1 MNTNTYTNNSNFY
14 MSFLKCTKEVLL
26 TLAQAEQLATKYKST
41 YVEPIHIFTSLFYT
55 KLISD
60 LSLNFNFKDMLLL
73 EISVSRKSKK
83 KSSLPLQFSLTSL
96 TLLSHIT
103 KKISSRPFNTLDLL
117 YLLLEERDIYLPE
130 LTKIFE
136 KELNVLLT
144 NIETYLKESPLSKES
159 SNNEL
164 LLKFCSKLSD
174 TINSSYTIIGRKT
187 ETLKLIEILSRQT
200 KRNPIILGPEGVG
213 RLSLI
218 KALVAKIKRNEVP
231 ATLKN
236 KEFWMLNINSLIKY
250 TTYKGEL
257 EQQIEE
263 LINSIKSRSTSIILV
278 CPEIEFLFKLN
289 NSSEEGINTLINTL
303 KPALENNSI
312 QLIGTSSSSEYEK
325 FINKNSTVD
334 KYFDRLPL
342 VEPSEEVTFK
352 IIKNKVKSLEEFHK
366 VSILSDTIKEVINLS
381 KQYLKHKPFPE
392 KALILLDVACAKINC
407 ANPVSTQFNPVT
419 KLALQQAASDL
430 SGLPAHLIIKTLDI
444 VKTDATLTKK
454 LTSRVFGQDT
464 AISKITNALKRASTG
479 LKPMNKPIGSWL
491 LCGPS
496 GTGKTELAKSLATFL
511 FGSDNEMVRFDMSEF
526 MEKHSVSRLI
536 GSPPGYIGYGE
547 GGQLTEAVHK
557 KPYTVVLFDEIEKA
571 HADVN
576 NLMLQLLDD
585 GRLTDSSGKSV
596 DFSNTIILFTS
607 NLGCPTNPLE
617 FKSFQEG
624 SNFTK
629 KEYLFLSNKVNTAV
643 QNHFRPEFINRLDGI
658 VVFQPLSITYLTKIL
673 DKFLDQISSNL
684 KRNGSPLSLSI
695 SPEVKHILAQIA
707 YQPLYGARPLKRLIA
722 NLIETPISDILLNY
736 KVTSPHVFS
745 LFFDKNKTL
754 GYGLKKL
761 D

>member
-1 MNTNTYTNNSNFY
+1 MNTTTYTNLSNFY
-14 MSFLKCTKEVLL
+14 IPSLKCTKEVLL
-26 TLAQAEQLATKYKST
+26 TLAQAETLATKYNYT
-41 YVEPIHIFTSLFYT
+41 FVEPIHIFTSLFYT
-55 KLISD
+55 NLISK
-60 LSLNFNFKDMLLL
+60 LSLNIKFKDLLLL
-73 EISVSRKSKK
+73 ELSLHHNYNKT
-83 KSSLPLQFSLTSL
+83 SSLSIQFSLTSL
-96 TLLSHIT
+96 TLLSNLT
-103 KKISSRPFNTLDLL
+103 KKISYRPFNTLDLL
-117 YLLLEERDIYLPE
+117 YLLLEDSDIYLPE
-130 LTKIFE
+130 IAKTFE
-136 KELNVLLT
+136 KELNILLT
-144 NIETYLKESPLSKES
+144 NIETHLEVSPLTKEN

-164 LLKFCSKLSD
+164 LLKLSSNFSE
-174 TINSSYTIIGRKT
+174 TINSSYTIIGRKS
-187 ETLKLIEILSRQT
+187 ETLKLIEILSRKT

-218 KALVAKIKRNEVP
+218 KALAAKIKRNEVP
-231 ATLKN
+231 VLLKN
-236 KEFWMLNINSLIKY
+236 KELWILNMNSLIKY

-257 EQQIEE
+257 EQQFEE
-263 LINSIKSRSTSIILV
+263 LINSIKSQNNPIILV
-278 CPEIEFLFKLN
+278 CADIELLFNLN

-303 KPALENNSI
+303 KPALEKNYI
-312 QLIGTSSSSEYEK
+312 QLIGTSTSSEYEK
-325 FINKNSTVD
+325 FIKKNSTVD
-334 KYFDRLPL
+334 KYFDRLTL
-342 VEPSEEVTFK
+342 AEPSEEVIFK
-352 IIKNKVKSLEEFHK
+352 IIKNKIKSLEEFHK
-366 VSILSDTIKEVINLS
+366 VSILSETIKEVINLS
-381 KQYLKHKPFPE
+381 KQYLKHKTFPE

-407 ANPVSTQFNPVT
+407 ANPVSTQFNPLT
-419 KLALQQAASDL
+419 TLALQQAASDL
-430 SGLPAHLIIKTLDI
+430 SGLPAHLIIKNLDTI
-444 VKTDATLTKK
+444 KTEATLTEK
-454 LTSRVFGQDT
+454 LNSRVFGQNI

-496 GTGKTELAKSLATFL
+496 GTGKTELAKSLANFL
-511 FGSDNEMVRFDMSEF
+511 FGSDTEMVRFDMSEF

-547 GGQLTEAVHK
+547 GGQLTEAVNK

-629 KEYLFLSNKVNTAV
+629 EEYLFLSNKVNTAV
-643 QNHFRPEFINRLDGI
+643 QNHFRPEFINRLDGV
-658 VVFQPLSITYLTKIL
+658 VVFQPLSINYLTKIV

-684 KRNGSPLSLSI
+684 KHNGSPLCLSV
-695 SPEVKHILAQIA
+695 SSEVKHILAKIA

-736 KVTSPHVFS
+736 KLRSPHVFS
-745 LFFDKNKTL
+745 LFFDKNNTL

>member
-1 MNTNTYTNNSNFY
+1 MNTNTYTTLPTFY
-14 MSFLKCTKEVLL
+14 MPSLKCTKEVLL
-26 TLAQAEQLATKYKST
+26 TLAQAENLATKYQYS

-55 KLISD
+55 KLISK
-60 LSLNFNFKDMLLL
+60 LTLTIKFKELLLL
-73 EISVSRKSKK
+73 EL
-83 KSSLPLQFSLTSL
+83 SLHRNSNKTSYLPVQFSLTSL
-96 TLLSHIT
+96 TLLSNLT
-103 KKISSRPFNTLDLL
+103 KKISYRPFNTLDLL
-117 YLLLEERDIYLPE
+117 YLLLEEREFYLP
-130 LTKIFE
+130 KIANTFE
-136 KELNVLLT
+136 KELNILLT
-144 NIETYLKESPLSKES
+144 NIETHLEESPLTKES
-159 SNNEL
+159 SNNEV
-164 LLKFCSKLSD
+164 LLKLSSNLFD

-187 ETLKLIEILSRQT
+187 ETLKLIEILSRKT

-218 KALVAKIKRNEVP
+218 KALAAKIKRNEVP
-231 ATLKN
+231 LTLKN
-236 KEFWMLNINSLIKY
+236 KELWLLNINSLIKY

-257 EQQIEE
+257 EQQFEE
-263 LINSIKSRSTSIILV
+263 LIKSIKSRSTSIILV
-278 CPEIEFLFKLN
+278 CPDIELLFNLN

-303 KPALENNSI
+303 KPALEKNYI
-312 QLIGTSSSSEYEK
+312 QIIGTSTSSEYEK
-325 FINKNSTVD
+325 FIKKNSTVD
-334 KYFDRLPL
+334 KYFDRLTL
-342 VEPSEEVTFK
+342 AEPSEEVTFK

-381 KQYLKHKPFPE
+381 KQYLKHKTFPE
-392 KALILLDVACAKINC
+392 KALILLDVACAKVNC

-419 KLALQQAASDL
+419 TLALQQAASDL
-430 SGLPAHLIIKTLDI
+430 SGLPAHLIIKNLDT
-444 VKTDATLTKK
+444 VKTEATLTEK
-454 LTSRVFGQDT
+454 LNSRVFGQII

-496 GTGKTELAKSLATFL
+496 GTGKTELAKSLANFL

-547 GGQLTEAVHK
+547 GGQLTEAVYK
-557 KPYTVVLFDEIEKA
+557 NPYTVILFDEIEKA

-629 KEYLFLSNKVNTAV
+629 EEYLFLSNKVNTAV
-643 QNHFRPEFINRLDGI
+643 QNHFRPEFINRLDGV
-658 VVFQPLSITYLTKIL
+658 VVFQPLSITYLTKIV
-673 DKFLDQISSNL
+673 DKFLTQISSNL
-684 KRNGSPLSLSI
+684 KRNGSPLCLSV
-695 SPEVKHILAQIA
+695 SPEVKHMLAKIA

-736 KVTSPHVFS
+736 KLKSPHVFS
-745 LFFDKNKTL
+745 LFFDKNNTL

>member
-1 MNTNTYTNNSNFY
+1 MNTNTYTKLSTFQLP
-14 MSFLKCTKEVLL
+14 SLKCTKEVLL
-26 TLAQAEQLATKYKST
+26 TLAQAETLATKYKYS

-55 KLISD
+55 KLSSN
-60 LSLNFNFKDMLLL
+60 LALNLRFKDQLLL
-73 EISVSRKSKK
+73 EL
-83 KSSLPLQFSLTSL
+83 SLHRNTHKTSAVPVQFSLTSL
-96 TLLSHIT
+96 TLLSNLT
-103 KKISSRPFNTLDLL
+103 KKISSRPFNTLDLF
-117 YLLLEERDIYLPE
+117 YLLLEESDLYLPE
-130 LTKIFE
+130 IAKTFE
-136 KELNVLLT
+136 KELNILLT
-144 NIETYLKESPLSKES
+144 NFETHLEESPLTKES

-164 LLKFCSKLSD
+164 LLKISSNLSD
-174 TINSSYTIIGRKT
+174 IISSSYNIIGRKT
-187 ETLKLIEILSRQT
+187 ETLKLIEILSRKT

-218 KALVAKIKRNEVP
+218 KALAAKIKRNEVP
-231 ATLKN
+231 LALKN
-236 KEFWMLNINSLIKY
+236 KELWMLNINSLIKY

-257 EQQIEE
+257 EQQFEE
-263 LINSIKSRSTSIILV
+263 VINSIKPNAKSIVLV
-278 CPEIEFLFKLN
+278 CPDIELLFNLN

-303 KPALENNSI
+303 KPALEKNYI
-312 QLIGTSSSSEYEK
+312 QFIGTSTSSEYEK
-325 FINKNSTVD
+325 FINKNSGVD
-334 KYFDRLPL
+334 KYFDKLTL
-342 VEPSEEVTFK
+342 AEPSEEVTFK
-352 IIKNKVKSLEEFHK
+352 IIKDKVKSLEEFHK

-381 KQYLKHKPFPE
+381 KQYLKHKTFPE

-407 ANPVSTQFNPVT
+407 ANPVSTQFTPVT
-419 KLALQQAASDL
+419 TLALQQAASDL
-430 SGLPAHLIIKTLDI
+430 SGLPAHLIIKTLDT
-444 VKTDATLTKK
+444 VKTDATLTEK
-454 LTSRVFGQDT
+454 LNSRVFGQSN
-464 AISKITNALKRASTG
+464 AISKISNALKRASTG

-496 GTGKTELAKSLATFL
+496 GTGKTELAKSLANFL
-511 FGSDNEMVRFDMSEF
+511 FGSDTEMVRFDMSEF

-547 GGQLTEAVHK
+547 GGQLTEAVNK

-629 KEYLFLSNKVNTAV
+629 EEYLFLSNKVNTAV
-643 QNHFRPEFINRLDGI
+643 QHHFRPEFINRLDGV
-658 VVFQPLSITYLTKIL
+658 VVFQPLSINYLTNIV

-684 KRNGSPLSLSI
+684 KRNGSPLCLSV
-695 SPEVKHILAQIA
+695 SPEVKHILAKIA

-745 LFFDKNKTL
+745 LFFDKNNTL